1 MNEPNRP
8 DDELDVLLAG
18 AASCD
23 TSSLREALR
32 GQSTAAFVRRR
43 RRRRVV
49 RAAGMAACYLL
60 GAATLFAWQHVS
72 ASPVER
78 VADRQVAAPS
88 DGDAVAAQEDK
99 TSAGNVPDAASN
111 LDAANHDASNLDA
124 ANQDAPPQRPL
135 SPKPAKKT
143 RFASLRELG
152 DRHLLA
158 DRNPERALR
167 CYRMALRYATEDE
180 RRAAAQDGTWLLRVI
195 CLDST
200 QEHEHGSKS

>member
-88 DGDAVAAQEDK
+88 DGDAVAAKEDK
-99 TSAGNVPDAASN
+99 TPARNAPYATN
-111 LDAANHDASNLDA
+111 LDTT
-124 ANQDAPPQRPL
+124 NQNAPPQRPL

-158 DRNPERALR
+158 DRNPEQALR